1 MKQVVFG
8 RRLKPRQPNVET
20 SLPWI
25 RQKVA
30 SRQGDLDM
38 GSDPDTHGMARGET
52 ATSLGSNLQSG
63 RIDVVRRSSRPL
75 GLLRGVFRGS
85 L

>member
-8 RRLKPRQPNVET
+8 RHLKLRQPNDET

-30 SRQGDLDM
+30 SCQGDLDM
-38 GSDPDTHGMARGET
+38 ESDPDTHGMARGET
-52 ATSLGSNLQSG
+52 VTSLGFNLQSG
-63 RIDVVRRSSRPL
+63 
-75 GLLRGVFRGS
+75 
-85 L
+85 